1 MEDTTTTTP
10 RPRHRLVD
18 ARIAQHWSQ
27 QEVADKI
34 GTTHVNVSRWERGI
48 TRPSPYF
55 RRKLSKLFGKS
66 EEDLDLMFLPDPPE
80 ILAPSSDVKV
90 SHGQPVGT
98 VEADG
103 AEVGYG
109 DGSQHGVSSQHG
121 SISQHGIINGSPTYA
136 NAAPTL
142 EPIFDPIIPLPS
154 STPLIGREEE
164 VAAIKQR
171 LFSGNN
177 VALTALNG
185 LPGVGKTTLAIAL
198 AHDPEVR
205 AHFRHGILW
214 AGLGPDPNVDRRL
227 IRWGTL
233 LGLSAGEI
241 SNLQDR
247 EEWALALRSAIGTR
261 SMLLIIDDAWDVN
274 DALTFKIGG
283 PNCAHLVTTRY
294 TAIAVHIA
302 GEGATRLQELTTDE
316 SMELLRLLA
325 PQVIAREEQ
334 KAHDLIAAVGGLPLA
349 LTLMG
354 NYLRLQAYSG
364 QARRIQSALQ
374 RLNDAAGRMQIE
386 EPRGPVERHPSM
398 PTEKT
403 LSLQSII
410 SVTDQQLSREGRKAL
425 YALSALPSKPD
436 NFSEEA
442 AVAVTDSS
450 LDAIDELIDA
460 GLLESSSEGRYMLHQ
475 TIADYARLHQQG
487 NEPGER
493 LIQYAHEF
501 VEQHRTD
508 YELLDIESGVITA
521 ALETAYRLDMKEEL
535 VRNVCEFA
543 PFLLMRGNYS
553 LARRHVER
561 AYLAA
566 TTIDD
571 KYGIAN
577 TLLYRGLIEQKLGD
591 YGQAETHLQEGLT
604 LAREVNAPTK
614 IDALLYLGQTE
625 QKKGNY
631 DQAET
636 YLQEGLNLARQLDD
650 KERISALLQDLG
662 WVILKRGEYAKA
674 ETYLLEGLAIARQ
687 IGDRGRICGLLRP
700 LSLVAESRGNYKQS
714 EIYLQEGLAIARQI
728 GDREQMCILLLNL
741 GASVGEQ
748 GNHAH
753 AEIYF
758 QEGLTLARQIGHR
771 EWTAALLANL
781 GDIASESGKYEQAE
795 VYFQE
800 GLTLARQIGNPEW
813 ISALLINLGYTMDK
827 QGKYIQA
834 EAYLQEGL
842 HLARQIDRPRTT
854 ASALYAYGI
863 VYSNQNKIEEAKKA
877 FNEILATISEGEQD
891 LIALAQYGLAQVAMA
906 QGDQVEA
913 QKLGAVSLK
922 TLEAM
927 GHRNAQEVRQ
937 WLDSIKG

>member
-27 QEVADKI
+27 QEVADRI

-55 RRKLSKLFGKS
+55 RRKISKLFDKS
-66 EEDLDLMFLPDPPE
+66 EEDLDLMFQPE
-80 ILAPSSDVKV
+80 IQVTHTKDASIPGTSADASGAD
-90 SHGQPVGT
+90 GQP
-98 VEADG
+98 ADG
-103 AEVGYG
+103 TNLAATA
-109 DGSQHGVSSQHG
+109 GSDA
-121 SISQHGIINGSPTYA
+121 PAYA
-136 NAAPTL
+136 NSFPAF

-164 VAAIKQR
+164 LAAIKQR
-171 LFSGNN
+171 LFSGSN

-198 AHDPEVR
+198 AHDPDVR

-214 AGLGPDPNVDRRL
+214 AGLGPEPNVDRRL

-233 LGLSAGEI
+233 LGLSPGEI
-241 SNLQDR
+241 SNMQDR

-261 SMLLIIDDAWDVN
+261 SILLVIDDAWDVN
-274 DALTFKIGG
+274 DALTFKVGG

-294 TAIAVHIA
+294 TAIAVHVA
-302 GEGATRLQELTTDE
+302 GEGATRLQELTSDE

-325 PQVIAREEQ
+325 PQVIQSEEQ

-398 PTEKT
+398 PMQKT

-410 SVTDQQLSREGRKAL
+410 AVTDQQLSDEARKAL
-425 YALSALPSKPD
+425 YALSVLPSKPD

-442 AVAVTDSS
+442 AVAVAGCS
-450 LDAIDELIDA
+450 LDAIDDLVDS
-460 GLLESSSEGRYMLHQ
+460 GLLESSSDARYMLHQ
-475 TIADYARLHQQG
+475 TIADYARLQQQG
-487 NEPGER
+487 SAPGVR

-508 YELLDIESGVITA
+508 YEHLDIESGVITA
-521 ALETAYRLDMKEEL
+521 ALETANALDLKEEL

-553 LARRHVER
+553 LAKQHVER
-561 AYLAA
+561 AYTAA
-566 TTIDD
+566 IATDD

-577 TLLYRGLIEQKLGD
+577 TLLYRGLIEQKQGN

-604 LAREVNAPTK
+604 LAREVNAPTR

-625 QKKGNY
+625 QKQGNY
-631 DQAET
+631 DLAETYFQEGLVLARRISDEERISAILQDLGWVTQKRGDYTQAET
-636 YLQEGLNLARQLDD
+636 YLQEGLTLARKIER
-650 KERISALLQDLG
+650 KERISRLLTTLG
-662 WVILKRGEYAKA
+662 TVAARRGEYHM
-674 ETYLLEGLAIARQ
+674 
-687 IGDRGRICGLLRP
+687 
-700 LSLVAESRGNYKQS
+700 S
-714 EIYLQEGLAIARQI
+714 EIYL
-728 GDREQMCILLLNL
+728 
-741 GASVGEQ
+741 
-748 GNHAH
+748 
-753 AEIYF
+753 
-758 QEGLTLARQIGHR
+758 QEGLTLARQIGDR
-771 EWTAALLANL
+771 EQTCLILMNL
-781 GDIASESGKYEQAE
+781 GATVGEQGNHMQAE

-800 GLTLARQIGNPEW
+800 GLIFARQIGHREWTAVLLSNLGDAASELGKYQQAGVYFQEGLLLARQIGHREW
-813 ISALLINLGYTMDK
+813 ISALLINLGAAMTK
-827 QGKYIQA
+827 QGMYSQAEVYIQ
-834 EAYLQEGL
+834 ESLQ
-842 HLARQIDRPRTT
+842 LARQIDRPQMI
-854 ASALYAYGI
+854 AGALYECGN
-863 VYSNQNKIEEAKKA
+863 VYLAQNNVEGAQNA
-877 FNEILATISEGEQD
+877 FNEMLTVITEGD
-891 LIALAQYGLAQVAMA
+891 HLIALAQYGLARIAMF
-906 QGDQVEA
+906 QGNHAEA
-913 QKLGAVSLK
+913 LKLGTTSLGI
-922 TLEAM
+922 LETI
-927 GHRNAQEVRQ
+927 GYHGAQEVRQ
-937 WLDSIKG
+937 WLASIKD